1 MKNIPTFLI
10 LLSLVFSLNSCEKE
24 DDENVNF
31 YDTEYRSGLWIN
43 AVGPVKKDTLHFVDD
58 LNLIRRGDFY
68 VHEEYLYRV
77 DGKNLFIRLPGTTS
91 ETQHPITVV
100 DKKTVVLGNMY
111 ITIGFGD
118 GSGTFLKEN

>member
-1 MKNIPTFLI
+1 MKDIPAFLI
-10 LLSLVFSLNSCEKE
+10 LLNLVFSLNSCEK
-24 DDENVNF
+24 DDDGNVNF
-31 YDTEYRSGLWIN
+31 YDAEYRTGLWIN
-43 AVGPVKKDTLHFVDD
+43 AIGPDRKDTLHFVDN
-58 LNLIRRGDFY
+58 LNLIRSGNFY

-91 ETQHPITVV
+91 ETQHPIMVV

-118 GSGTFLKEN
+118 GSGTFLKED